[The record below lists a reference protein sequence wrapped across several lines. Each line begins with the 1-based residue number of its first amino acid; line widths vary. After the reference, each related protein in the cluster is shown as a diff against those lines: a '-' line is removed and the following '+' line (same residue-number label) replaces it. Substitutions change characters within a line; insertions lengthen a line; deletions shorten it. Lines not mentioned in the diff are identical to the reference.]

1 MKIQID
7 SELNYTV
14 VKKNWYRIV
23 SIALIVLG
31 LIAIN
36 VHLLLRNPQA
46 HIIYQYIHPVKAND
60 VPLTRD
66 SLTKCLTENGC
77 VLANVAVAQ
86 AQIESGLGKSEVG
99 RRAKNL
105 FGITHH
111 QCKYVSGKYGPY
123 ATYKTY
129 RDNIKCY
136 IHIQDYYL
144 RAIDG
149 KYASAPDY
157 IQTIKTIK

>member
-7 SELNYTV
+7 SELNYKV
-14 VKKNWYRIV
+14 VKKNWPKT
-23 SIALIVLG
+23 IAIIFIVLG
-31 LIAIN
+31 LIVIN
-36 VHLLLRNPQA
+36 LHLLFDNPQA
-46 HIIYQYIHPVKAND
+46 QVIYRYIHPSHTGD

-66 SLTKCLTENGC
+66 SITKCLVENGC

-86 AQIESGLGKSEVG
+86 AQIESNLGKSNVG
-99 RRAKNL
+99 IRAKNL

-111 QCKYVSGKYGPY
+111 NCKYVTGKYGPY
-123 ATYKTY
+123 ATYNSY

-144 RAIDG
+144 RTIDG

-157 IQTIKTIK
+157 IQTIKKLK

>member
-7 SELNYTV
+7 SELNYKV
-14 VKKNWYRIV
+14 VKKNWFKT
-23 SIALIVLG
+23 IAIMLIVLG
-31 LIAIN
+31 LITIN
-36 VHLLLRNPQA
+36 LHLLFDNPQA
-46 HIIYQYIHPVKAND
+46 QVIYRYILPAHTGD

-66 SLTKCLTENGC
+66 SLTECLIENGC

-86 AQIESGLGKSEVG
+86 AQIESNLGKSEVG